1 MNKIEALAEVR
12 QAAVELAAAQG
23 GKIERFRAANAAL
36 ATAQL
41 NAADAGASSEEINAA
56 SEWNG
61 VVL

>member
-23 GKIERFRAANAAL
+23 GKIQRFRAANAHL
-36 ATAQL
+36 AVAQL
-41 NAADAGASSEEINAA
+41 NAADAGASSHEINAA